1 MFGDLLVIVSLFCT
15 VTVIVYCVVNCSCTQ
30 YIMTKNAPTGHNIV
44 PPTKYYKIHGNF
56 LSNSFVF
63 FKFPARLCKFSPA
76 RVINPK
82 TLSIFSTIV
91 WQERKNE
98 GAWESLIYHPIP
110 TVYGTLVGQIW
121 KKFNFCKSSLKVIKW
136 KWYLHNTFTSP
147 TQWIFI
153 ENLIFLTVNIVHRRN
168 RR

>member
-1 MFGDLLVIVSLFCT
+1 MTLYEMFLTKLSPCMLLLPYFLIIFENVSSSFC
-15 VTVIVYCVVNCSCTQ
+15 S
-30 YIMTKNAPTGHNIV
+30 
-44 PPTKYYKIHGNF
+44 YKIHGNF

-63 FKFPARLCKFSPA
+63 FKFPARLCKFSPP

-153 ENLIFLTVNIVHRRN
+153 ENLIFLTVYIVHRRN